1 MLKREADGPAGRFA
15 PALRVLT
22 AILLLA
28 GSLAAQEGQTNG
40 GADSAGDTV
49 IIDEIVAKVNSD
61 IITKTDLDAEINRIR
76 VSVMGANASD
86 PEKGRQM
93 FQEQRPNILRNMI
106 ISRLMYQRA
115 EEYGMLAPMEQDV
128 DAYIKR
134 EIMDPNGIPSI
145 DVLKQVLEQQ
155 GTTYEDFRKGIEDQ
169 YVQSRINNAFVFS
182 KVTILSDEIEAFY
195 QENIERFTEP
205 ATVELA
211 EIILES
217 EGKDASKVRD
227 LAEDIVARLEA
238 GEAFQELAREYSDN
252 TATASQGGRSGT
264 FTRDQLSDA
273 LQGPA
278 FDLEVGSSS
287 GVIETAFGFA
297 IIKVLARTP
306 ATPVPLEEVRP
317 QVVEYLRNQKAQP
330 YLEQFLDQ
338 LRDESYVYVA
348 PKYQE
353 QFNLEEIL

>member
-1 MLKREADGPAGRFA
+1 MLRREADGPGGRFA
-15 PALRVLT
+15 PAEWVLT
-22 AILLLA
+22 AVLLLA
-28 GSLAAQEGQTNG
+28 GSLAAQDGQTNG
-40 GADSAGDTV
+40 RADEAQDTV

-76 VSVMGANASD
+76 IGIMGGNPND

-93 FQEQRPNILRNMI
+93 FQEQRPKILRNMI

-115 EEYGMLAPMEQDV
+115 EEYGMLASMDQDV

-155 GTTYEDFRKGIEDQ
+155 GTSYEAFRKGIEDQ
-169 YVQSRINNAFVFS
+169 YVQSRINSAFVFS

-195 QENIERFTEP
+195 QEHIDRFTEP

-211 EIILES
+211 EIVVDS
-217 EGKDASKVRD
+217 EGKTASQARD
-227 LAEDIVARLEA
+227 LAEDIAARLKA
-238 GEAFQELAREYSDN
+238 GESFEELARQYSDN

-264 FTRDQLSDA
+264 FTREQLSEA
-273 LQGPA
+273 LKTPA
-278 FDLEVGSSS
+278 FELEVGSFSDA
-287 GVIETAFGFA
+287 IETSFGFV
-297 IIKVLARTP
+297 ILKVLARTP

-317 QVVEYLRNQKAQP
+317 QVVEFLRNQKAQP

-348 PKYQE
+348 PKYQQ
-353 QFNLEEIL
+353 QFDLEEIL